1 MIPAEALY
9 HSKTCKYRCIEIRLP
24 HKNSYLSSLTP
35 LQYKRELHSQH
46 SIRKYI
52 TFFFSTIIPSFPKC
66 YSVVRYLIGPTASV
80 FFFFYLPS
88 SFFSDARNC
97 DNFVSRIARR
107 VRYACAFQWAHVRRF
122 QSLYYTIYGNM
133 PTSSSSG
140 VLALF
145 SPRNKLL
152 CWFEAYSYVFTAQTT
167 GLWKTACDSLAQTR
181 ETAQIYRSRILIA
194 PPTSAY
200 TQYK

>member
-1 MIPAEALY
+1 MRSEGYCSCPVCMYVCMCVCMYVCMCVCPLIPAAS
-9 HSKTCKYRCIEIRLP
+9 HIG
-24 HKNSYLSSLTP
+24 
-35 LQYKRELHSQH
+35 
-46 SIRKYI
+46 I
-52 TFFFSTIIPSFPKC
+52 TKERYQRILRNTGIVLNFADFPKN
-66 YSVVRYLIGPTASV
+66 AS
-80 FFFFYLPS
+80 F
-88 SFFSDARNC
+88 RC
-97 DNFVSRIARR
+97 
-107 VRYACAFQWAHVRRF
+107 
-122 QSLYYTIYGNM
+122 NM

-181 ETAQIYRSRILIA
+181 ETAQIDGSRILIA
-194 PPTSAY
+194 PPTSVY

>member
-1 MIPAEALY
+1 MWAGVRDWLSWHACSARVTVFVLCVCMY
-9 HSKTCKYRCIEIRLP
+9 VCMCVH
-24 HKNSYLSSLTP
+24 SYLPPHTLES
-35 LQYKRELHSQH
+35 QKRDTNGFCAIQG
-46 SIRKYI
+46 
-52 TFFFSTIIPSFPKC
+52 SF
-66 YSVVRYLIGPTASV
+66 LI
-80 FFFFYLPS
+80 LPI
-88 SFFSDARNC
+88 FLVQKVWR
-97 DNFVSRIARR
+97 
-107 VRYACAFQWAHVRRF
+107 
-122 QSLYYTIYGNM
+122 NM

-145 SPRNKLL
+145 SPQNKLL

-181 ETAQIYRSRILIA
+181 EMAQIYGSRILIA